1 MEDGDRKPLLFGV
14 ALAEGTRV
22 ARWQQQIV
30 AELRASGALDV
41 VYYAIPAPARADRR
55 LLMRRAAHWV
65 PALRPENTTT
75 ITPQRWAGQHDIDLD
90 FVLSFAGGSVETAL
104 GMDTPL
110 GCWSFSPRLDPAT
123 ALLDRF
129 MVGEPTITVALCRTG
144 PEPGHQTTLYQG
156 VFRCDQRSFSETL
169 GSVFKAVPDWPVR
182 ALRMEV
188 GAEQPTLVSPADV
201 VPANGRR
208 PMRRFPIRMIPAR
221 TKWTFLRDVWN
232 VGVAAWPGLDT
243 VPASVVVE
251 PSWLPDPPRGHF
263 LADPFPLVG
272 GADGATIIAEDYDYA
287 TRTGRL
293 ITTRWSPGGEAV
305 SSWEPALR
313 LRHHA
318 SYPYVVRTPE
328 GTFCVPECLRSG
340 EVAAWRLHDDGTWT
354 KAATLISGRR
364 LVDPTVIRHDGKW
377 WIFATDEDRGSDAN
391 LYAWHAPS
399 FFGPWHEHPLN
410 PLKTDVR
417 STRPAGPWFSIG
429 DRLVRP
435 AQDCSRTYG
444 GQIVLNEVTKLDE
457 SSFEE
462 REIATVRIANGS
474 PYPCGPHTLA
484 FLAPDLVLVDGKRTV
499 LVDLRLAVR
508 RIPGRLVT
516 LGRRVIRRSRR
527 W

>member
-1 MEDGDRKPLLFGV
+1 VKGADRKPLVFGV
-14 ALAEGTRV
+14 ALAEGRRV

-30 AELRASGALDV
+30 AELRAAGARDV
-41 VYYAIPAPARADRR
+41 VYYAIPAPIRPDRR
-55 LLMRRAAHWV
+55 LLMRWAAHRV
-65 PALRPENTTT
+65 PALRPADTTT
-75 ITPQRWAGQHDIDLD
+75 ISWQRWVGQHATDLD
-90 FVLSFAGGSVETAL
+90 FVLSFVGGFVETAL
-104 GMDTPL
+104 GTGTRL
-110 GCWSFSPRLDPAT
+110 GSWSFSPGLDPAT
-123 ALLDRF
+123 GLLDRF
-129 MVGEPTITVALCRTG
+129 VAGEPVITVALCRTG
-144 PEPGHQTTLYQG
+144 PAAGRQTMLHQG

-169 GSVFKAVPDWPVR
+169 TSVFKAVPDWPVR

-188 GAEQPTLVSPADV
+188 GHGREGLVSPAEGTH
-201 VPANGRR
+201 ANGKR
-208 PMRRFPIRMIPAR
+208 PMRRVPVRMMLAR
-221 TKWTFLRDVWN
+221 IKWIFRRDVWN
-232 VGVAAWPGLDT
+232 VGIAAWPSLDT
-243 VPASVVVE
+243 ARASIAVE

-263 LADPFPLVG
+263 LADPFLLVG
-272 GADGATIIAEDYDYA
+272 GADGATILAEDYDFA

-293 ITTRWSPGGEAV
+293 VTTRWDPSGEAA

-340 EVAAWRLHDDGTWT
+340 ELGAWLLHDDGTWT
-354 KAATLISGRR
+354 KAGTLITGRR
-364 LVDPTVIRHDGKW
+364 LVDPTVIRHDDRW

-391 LYAWHAPS
+391 LYGWYAPS
-399 FFGPWHEHPLN
+399 FFGPWRQHRLN

-444 GQIVLNEVTKLDE
+444 GQIVLNEVLRLDE

-462 REIATVRIANGS
+462 RAIATVRIADGS
-474 PYPCGPHTLA
+474 PYPGGPHTLA
-484 FLAPDLVLVDGKRTV
+484 FLTPDLVLVDGKRTE

-508 RIPGRLVT
+508 RIP
-516 LGRRVIRRSRR
+516 RRFVSLARRIVRRPRRS
-527 W
+527 